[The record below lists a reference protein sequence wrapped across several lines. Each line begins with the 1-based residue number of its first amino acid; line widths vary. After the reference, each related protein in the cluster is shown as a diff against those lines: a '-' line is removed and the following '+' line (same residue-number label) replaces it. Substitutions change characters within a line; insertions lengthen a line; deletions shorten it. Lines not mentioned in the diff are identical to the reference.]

1 MTAEARWLDHLAAER
16 GLAVHSLAAYGRDL
30 KILQASL
37 GDRSLV
43 TAGYDDLTVALR
55 GLRAAGRSPRS
66 VARWLVAVRGFYAW
80 LAATGEIAESPAA
93 RLDAPRLWSTL
104 PKVLDAQDV
113 ERLLAAPSGAKPR
126 ATRDRAMLEVLYA
139 TGLRASELV
148 GLRLSDLHLD
158 AGYVRCLG

>member
-66 VARWLVAVRGFYAW
+66 VAR
-80 LAATGEIAESPAA
+80 PAIGCC
-93 RLDAPRLWSTL
+93 S
-104 PKVLDAQDV
+104 
-113 ERLLAAPSGAKPR
+113 
-126 ATRDRAMLEVLYA
+126 
-139 TGLRASELV
+139 
-148 GLRLSDLHLD
+148 
-158 AGYVRCLG
+158 VRCLLARPHSICASTQA